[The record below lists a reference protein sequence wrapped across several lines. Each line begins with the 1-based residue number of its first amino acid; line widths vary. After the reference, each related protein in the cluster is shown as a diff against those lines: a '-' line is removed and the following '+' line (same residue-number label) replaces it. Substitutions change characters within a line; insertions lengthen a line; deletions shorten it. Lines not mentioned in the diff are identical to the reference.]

1 MSFQPT
7 TTLPP
12 NPLVRVFFSGLMV
25 IKPLPDGTC
34 EISVNRIAGPPNHD
48 LTIEV
53 RQKQPGHR
61 DIILAR
67 IVGPLRVPVPN
78 TQSGVTIQTVQAGGI
93 TAFVGTK
100 TTDNEESLI
109 KAVDLNHFHPGKT
122 QVSEFGRPSIL
133 MNDAIF
139 YAADIT
145 DPDLIIDL
153 YQGLTFKETLT
164 PFAGLIG
171 ANIYS
176 TTEVQWMQEGGLK
189 RLPLQAGPT
198 GSGLNY
204 EIYVIN
210 DPLFDPPLTPGQQ
223 PHDELQEYYKILP
236 QVPPGERLQMVF
248 RKIPQSGRGS
258 SRTPCMSVID
268 NGTP

>member
-1 MSFQPT
+1 
-7 TTLPP
+7 
-12 NPLVRVFFSGLMV
+12 
-25 IKPLPDGTC
+25 
-34 EISVNRIAGPPNHD
+34 
-48 LTIEV
+48 
-53 RQKQPGHR
+53 
-61 DIILAR
+61 
-67 IVGPLRVPVPN
+67 
-78 TQSGVTIQTVQAGGI
+78 VQRGGI
-93 TAFVGTK
+93 TAFAGAK
-100 TTDNEESLI
+100 TSDNEESLI

-153 YQGLTFKETLT
+153 FQGLRPIETLT
-164 PFAGLIG
+164 LFAGLIG
-171 ANIYS
+171 ANIYH
-176 TTEVQWMQEGGLK
+176 TTEVVWMQDGRLQG
-189 RLPLQAGPT
+189 LPLQAGPS

-210 DPLFDPPLTPGQQ
+210 DPLFDPPPPPPQQ

-236 QVPPGERLQMVF
+236 QVPQEERLLMVF
-248 RKIPQSGRGS
+248 RSIPQSGRGS

-268 NGTP
+268 NGP

>member
-67 IVGPLRVPVPN
+67 ILGPLVPVPN
-78 TQSGVTIQTVQAGGI
+78 TQSGVTIKTAQGGGI
-93 TAFVGTK
+93 TAFVGAK
-100 TTDNEESLI
+100 TSDNEESLI
-109 KAVDLNHFHPGKT
+109 KAVDLDHFHPGKT
-122 QVSEFGRPSIL
+122 QTNEFGRPSIL
-133 MNDAIF
+133 MNEAIF

-145 DPDLIIDL
+145 PGDLIIDL
-153 YQGLTFKETLT
+153 FRGLTFVETLKE
-164 PFAGLIG
+164 FADLIG

-176 TTEVQWMQEGGLK
+176 TTEVQWMQEGELK
-189 RLPLQAGPT
+189 RLLLQAGPS
-198 GSGLNY
+198 GSGLNF

-210 DPLFDPPLTPGQQ
+210 DPLFEPPPTPPQQ

-236 QVPPGERLQMVF
+236 QVPPGDRLKMVF
-248 RKIPQSGRGS
+248 RSIPRSGRGS

-268 NGTP
+268 NGSH